1 MKKIVFNKSKSEI
14 FKRGISPVIATV
26 LLIAMVVIIGLVIFL
41 WFKGVMVDY
50 GEKFGKN
57 IELVCADVDFD
68 ASYSEGTLYISNL
81 GNVPIFGMQI
91 KALKEGSHETNDLSG
106 FDGLN
111 QGGTFSRDI
120 SGDVSDANEITLI
133 PILIGSSKKGEKTFM
148 CNEKQYGYK
157 III

>member
-1 MKKIVFNKSKSEI
+1 MKEMNFN
-14 FKRGISPVIATV
+14 KRGISPVIATV
-26 LLIAMVVIIGLVIFL
+26 LLIAMVIIIGLVIFL
-41 WFKGVMVDY
+41 WFRGVMVDY

-68 ASYSEGTLYISNL
+68 ASYSEGVLYISNL

-91 KALKEGSHETNDLSG
+91 KILKEGSHETKDLSN
-106 FDGLN
+106 FNSLN
-111 QGGTFSRDI
+111 QGGTFSGEI
-120 SGDVSDANEITLI
+120 SGDVSNANEIILI

-148 CNEKQYGYK
+148 CNEKQYGYE